1 MSTLSLLHLDGQ
13 WLAFDGD
20 RVRRLDAR
28 PRLDRAAIAITDF
41 DGAISQVIALEGSP
55 SHAGALI
62 EKRLRADGLID
73 NESKILIHQSK
84 TVGNGYQALFTA
96 VPLDRWQQMFAWAEG
111 HDDHCLLLPSVAL
124 LWRMLRPGRGV
135 VLHSGRQFTF
145 LASLRNRI
153 VHASAL
159 AFSDD
164 ESDLTMTVAALAER
178 AGRELAGED
187 GALDTLEVEWYGILT
202 AAPARSAATPAAI
215 DDDEA
220 PTART
225 GDAPPA
231 LHEPVGDGMSFDGQ
245 FDPPAFEAATAPV
258 AAPVLRTPTVAR
270 GRWLDEALLEIFS
283 ERSGTTTRL
292 GPHMMVR
299 DEKGA
304 LHRSGV
310 ARLASSASALAAVN
324 PAASR
329 LMYVAER
336 VLPWASAASLVLAL
350 ALGGLGGRWTLAAH
364 DALGRAEAYD
374 SQIAQVEAEIAGLQS
389 QQAIPDDYM
398 QLVAFVERAGALH
411 AALDPNA
418 ALHDLRVAA
427 GDDVRILR
435 LRLDPAADGKAGR
448 LRVDGMVKHAT
459 GGDAQGMQVARF
471 VQRLRAAGYL
481 PEAVDP
487 QLGNARSQS
496 PGGSFSYLLRRAEPA
511 ATAEKAS

>member
-1 MSTLSLLHLDGQ
+1 MSSLFLLHLDGR

-20 RVRRLDAR
+20 RARHLDAR
-28 PRLDRAAIAITDF
+28 PRLDRAAVAVTDF
-41 DGAISQVIALEGSP
+41 DGAASQVIALEGSP
-55 SHAGALI
+55 AHAAALI

-73 NESKILIHQSK
+73 HESKILIHQSK

-164 ESDLTMTVAALAER
+164 ESDLAMTVAALAER
-178 AGRELAGED
+178 AGRELAGDD
-187 GALDTLEVEWYGILT
+187 GALDALEVEWYGTLT
-202 AAPARSAATPAAI
+202 AAPAGATRGGALPPAAA
-215 DDDEA
+215 DDDT

-225 GDAPPA
+225 DDAHPA
-231 LHEPVGDGMSFDGQ
+231 LQEGAGGGMGFDGQ
-245 FDPPAFEAATAPV
+245 FDPPSGVDAAPAAAAPV
-258 AAPVLRTPTVAR
+258 ALAA
-270 GRWLDEALLEIFS
+270 GRWLDETLLEIFS
-283 ERSGTTTRL
+283 ERSGASTRL
-292 GPHMMVR
+292 GPSTMVC
-299 DEKGA
+299 DDHGA
-304 LHRSGV
+304 LYRSGI
-310 ARLASSASALAAVN
+310 ARLASSAGALHAVN
-324 PAASR
+324 PVASR

-336 VLPWASAASLVLAL
+336 VLPWASAASLLLAL

-364 DALGRAEAYD
+364 DALSRAEAYD
-374 SQIAQVEAEIAGLQS
+374 AQIAQVEAEIAALQP

-435 LRLDPAADGKAGR
+435 LRLDPAGEGQPDR
-448 LRVDGMVKHAT
+448 LRVDGMVKPAA

-481 PEAVDP
+481 PEAIDP
-487 QLGNARSQS
+487 QLGNARTQS
-496 PGGSFSYLLRRAEPA
+496 PGGSFSYLLRRAAPA
-511 ATAEKAS
+511 STAEKAS